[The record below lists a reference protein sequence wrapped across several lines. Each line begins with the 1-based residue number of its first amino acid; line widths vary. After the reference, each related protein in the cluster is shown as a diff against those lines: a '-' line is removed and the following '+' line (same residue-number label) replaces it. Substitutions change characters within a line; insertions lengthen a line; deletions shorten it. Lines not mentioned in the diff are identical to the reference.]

1 MCSFSHLIIFIFLFS
16 ILYVFAIPVD
26 KDDGNQNLE
35 VKTEFD
41 CFQKNYSKEYKSSTE
56 KDFRYK
62 IFLNNSNYIKRQNNQ
77 NNFKVA
83 LNKFSDLVSI

>member
-1 MCSFSHLIIFIFLFS
+1 MCSFSHLIIFICLFS
-16 ILYVFAIPVD
+16 ILDIFAIPVD
-26 KDDGNQNLE
+26 KDDDIQNLE

-56 KDFRYK
+56 KDFRFK
-62 IFLNNSNYIKRQNNQ
+62 IFLNNSNYIMRHNNQ

-83 LNKFSDLVSI
+83 LNKFSDLVSL

>member
-1 MCSFSHLIIFIFLFS
+1 MCSFSHLIICLFS
-16 ILYVFAIPVD
+16 ILFVFAIPVD

-77 NNFKVA
+77 NKFKVA